1 MSGLKIIRRRIRS
14 IQSTQQITRVMKM
27 VAAAKLKRAQD
38 NIVHAR
44 PYALRLRQVIRELAT
59 RVDRSHHPLLNL
71 REPRHIGIMV
81 VTGDRGLCG
90 SFNTNILRHAQR
102 LIDENAGKKI
112 HLMTVGK
119 RGTEF
124 FVRRHA
130 NLPPQRESQYDIISQ
145 KAGFFNHLEFQHALE
160 IGKAVEDDYIESD
173 LDRVFVVYNEFKS
186 AIQQNVVIEQ
196 LLPIEPDPADS
207 HAITSDI
214 IYEPSEAIVLDSILP
229 LFVKI
234 QVWRILL
241 ESFAAEMGA
250 RMTAMD
256 SATQNAQDLVESL
269 TLTYNKARQAA
280 ITREILEVVSGAESL
295 R

>member
-44 PYALRLRQVIRELAT
+44 PYALRLREVIRELAT
-59 RVDRSHHPLLNL
+59 RVDRSHHPLLEL
-71 REPRHIGIMV
+71 REPEDLGIMV

-90 SFNTNILRHAQR
+90 SFNTGILRRAQR
-102 LIDENAGKKI
+102 LMEENAGRSI
-112 HLMTVGK
+112 RLITVGR
-119 RGTEF
+119 RGSEF
-124 FVRRHA
+124 FARRGA
-130 NLPPQRESQYDIISQ
+130 DVIEKKS
-145 KAGFFNHLEFQHALE
+145 GFFNHLEFQHALDL
-160 IGKAVEDDYIESD
+160 GQVLVDHYVAAR

-186 AIQQNVVIEQ
+186 AIQQNVVVEQ
-196 LLPIEPDPADS
+196 LLPIVPDPADV

-214 IYEPSEAIVLDSILP
+214 IYEPGEAKVLDAILP
-229 LFVKI
+229 LFVKV

-256 SATQNAQDLVESL
+256 NATQNAQELVESL

-280 ITREILEVVSGAESL
+280 ITREILEVVSGAEGL